1 MTNVSDL
8 KEPQICPFCPSK
20 FSIYKEKIEH
30 IASLHTEKLCEKL
43 NQQPNSFW
51 NDDDKVE

>member
-1 MTNVSDL
+1 MTNISDI